1 MSLKFTGDLYDMTM
15 KNDAKF
21 EEELNCQFKIN
32 MRNLV
37 YFDPSTQKSK
47 KFAL

>member
-1 MSLKFTGDLYDMTM
+1 MSLTFTGDLYDMTM
-15 KNDAKF
+15 KNDGKF